1 MSVHKLLSRLIA
13 PKSASTTPNDST
25 VSERDPTEAAY
36 QQRQQQHYE
45 QTYGISSDPLVQFA
59 VVLAALIH
67 DLDHAGVPN
76 AQLMRENATLSER
89 YQGRSVAEQN
99 SLDLAWRTFTSTKF
113 EALRQAIAPNEAE
126 LCRLRQILV
135 HAIMAT
141 DIFDPEWSA
150 MRTRRWQEAF
160 ATQETSGKSES
171 EFDDNT
177 CQQRHLNQKATI
189 VVEHLIQASDVAHTM
204 QHVRVCV
211 SRAHVQRGPCKL
223 QINISR
229 LSLSLYFVVAYL
241 PKVESA
247 SL

>member
-13 PKSASTTPNDST
+13 PKSTASTASDST
-25 VSERDPTEAAY
+25 SERDPTEAAY

-99 SLDLAWRTFTSTKF
+99 SLDLAWRTFNSTKF
-113 EALRQAIAPNEAE
+113 EALRHAIAPNEVE

-150 MRTRRWQEAF
+150 LRTRRWNEAF
-160 ATQETSGKSES
+160 ATKGTCGDSES
-171 EFDDNT
+171 SEKNY
-177 CQQRHLNQKATI
+177 QQRHLNQKATI

-204 QHVRVCV
+204 QHVRVFV
-211 SRAHVQRGPCKL
+211 YVQSVLCTRTL
-223 QINISR
+223 QINISLR
-229 LSLSLYFVVAYL
+229 YLSFSSYFAVAYL
-241 PKVESA
+241 SKMESTP
-247 SL
+247 L